1 MHVRKNDQV
10 MVITGKDAVKAMQN
24 ADIKNDRRIWVVE
37 YQTQLDPYLIQ
48 FVVEKLTD
56 AAERKHIDIVPPTE
70 EITH

>member
-1 MHVRKNDQV
+1 
-10 MVITGKDAVKAMQN
+10 MQN